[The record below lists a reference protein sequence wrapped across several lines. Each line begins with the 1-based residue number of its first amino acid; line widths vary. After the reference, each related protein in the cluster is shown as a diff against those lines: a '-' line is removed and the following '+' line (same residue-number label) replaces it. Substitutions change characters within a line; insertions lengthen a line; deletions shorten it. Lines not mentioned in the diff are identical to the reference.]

1 MLKDAFLEMHR
12 EHSNDAMDLLQMD
25 RDMDLPSE
33 IDLVV
38 TKTRK
43 LKRIIDEIVRF
54 WSTTMSEIR
63 AQV

>member
-12 EHSNDAMDLLQMD
+12 EHSNDALLQLD
-25 RDMDLPSE
+25 RDMDLPTK
-33 IDLVV
+33 IDFVV

-43 LKRIIDEIVRF
+43 MIHIIDEIVKF
-54 WSTTMSEIR
+54 WSTTMNETR